1 MAGQNTVETPGGFVV
16 NCPWKTLDKAVYV
29 DLKATLASERVARN
43 VLSVRNAAKSRN
55 NLLLEQTVKL
65 GVPINGIP
73 QSYELK
79 GVAGNVMTIFAS
91 NYPVSLELTTETG
104 TLLLGQNTLFVITA
118 SIVGLKITNDQ
129 GLGDAECN
137 IIHV

>member
-1 MAGQNTVETPGGFVV
+1 MAGENTTETPGGFVV

-29 DLKATLASERVARN
+29 DLKATLASERLARN

-65 GVPINGIP
+65 GKPTNGIP
-73 QSYELK
+73 QSYELQ
-79 GVAGNVMTIFAS
+79 GVAGNVMTILAS
-91 NYPVSLELTTETG
+91 NYPVLLELVTETG
-104 TLLLGQNTLFVITA
+104 SLLLGQNTLFVITA
-118 SIVGLKITNDQ
+118 SIVKIKVTNSL